1 MSCGKDGCSYN
12 GHDDANS
19 ALHARSGHVE
29 SNSALVAFL
38 YELLRDHLPAGAVE
52 QLVRNQTD
60 DDIALPYVFT
70 NGHLARYAEDLA
82 ARLLEV

>member
-12 GHDDANS
+12 GASDANS
-19 ALHARSGHVE
+19 ELHARSGHVE

-38 YELLRDHLPAGAVE
+38 YDLMRDHLPAGVVE
-52 QLVRNQTD
+52 KLVRDQTD

-82 ARLLEV
+82 ARLTEV